1 VVSSLIRDLADEV
14 LAVWRSAPIQARR
27 RMWARHIRGEK
38 VEKVPVIVFLIWG
51 DRALWDEVMPAEV
64 ASTDPLA
71 ASIEYQLKQKLWKWR
86 SIPDDD
92 LIRPWVALTLPRPPD
107 MGPLWGIELPQERTA
122 ERGSSRPMPV
132 IAGPADLRRLA
143 QPRFRWDEAKRAEL
157 VARARELLD
166 DKLPIFFEASEMGE
180 SPFEHARRMC
190 GMEALFLGVLDR
202 PEFVHAVMEFVTE
215 GTVAYHRE
223 REAAGFVSAEESWRR
238 CKVRW
243 DEVPDRRTAGSSPT
257 GAQPG
262 KGLKPLGLGA
272 RQPDAGAA
280 GEEGQGRGGLRLK
293 DVWAYVSA
301 QSAAPLSPKQYEEFI
316 QPYHERVAEIFGK
329 VYYHG
334 CEDLTAKMD
343 IIARLP
349 NLRRFHVSPWTDL
362 AVAARK
368 LGRQFIIEKHLHSPN
383 VLFAFTPGEMR
394 EELRQALDV
403 GRDLVMEIHLSDITT
418 VEGDRERLIRWAA
431 VAQEE
436 AERAR
441 GWAVSSSAVSG
452 QAVSGRVVGG
462 EAGSDRADSRGVGGG
477 RAAGAHRD
485 GDGGLR

>member
-1 VVSSLIRDLADEV
+1 
-14 LAVWRSAPIQARR
+14 
-27 RMWARHIRGEK
+27 
-38 VEKVPVIVFLIWG
+38 VEL
-51 DRALWDEVMPAEV
+51 L
-64 ASTDPLA
+64 
-71 ASIEYQLKQKLWKWR
+71 
-86 SIPDDD
+86 
-92 LIRPWVALTLPRPPD
+92 
-107 MGPLWGIELPQERTA
+107 
-122 ERGSSRPMPV
+122 
-132 IAGPADLRRLA
+132 
-143 QPRFRWDEAKRAEL
+143 
-157 VARARELLD
+157 ARARELLD
-166 DKLPIFFEASEMGE
+166 DRLPIFFEASQMGE

-202 PEFVHAVMEFVTE
+202 PGFVHAVMEFVTE
-215 GTVAYHRE
+215 GMIAYHRE

-243 DEVPDRRTAGSSPT
+243 DEVSDGRKAGSSLT

-262 KGLKPLGLGA
+262 KGRKPLGLGA
-272 RQPDAGAA
+272 RQPDVGAA
-280 GEEGQGRGGLRLK
+280 GGEGQGRGGLRLK

-316 QPYHERVAEIFGK
+316 QPYHVRVADIFGK

-368 LGRQFIIEKHLHSPN
+368 LGRRFIIEKHVHSPN
-383 VLFAFTPGEMR
+383 VLFAFTPGEVR

-431 VAQEE
+431 IAQEE
-436 AERAR
+436 TERA
-441 GWAVSSSAVSG
+441 GGPTGGDGAVSA
-452 QAVSGRVVGG
+452 
-462 EAGSDRADSRGVGGG
+462 
-477 RAAGAHRD
+477 RAAGGPTG
-485 GDGGLR
+485 GDGGRR

>member
-1 VVSSLIRDLADEV
+1 MVSSLIRDLADEV
-14 LAVWRSAPIQARR
+14 LAVWRSGPIQARR

-51 DRALWDEVMPAEV
+51 DRALWDEVMPAAV

-107 MGPLWGIELPQERTA
+107 AGPLWGIELPQERTA
-122 ERGSSRPMPV
+122 ERGSSRPIPV
-132 IAGPADLRRLA
+132 VSGPDDLARLA
-143 QPRFRWDEAKRAEL
+143 RPHFRWDEARRTEL
-157 VARARELLD
+157 LARARELLD
-166 DKLPIFFEASEMGE
+166 DRLPIFFEANQMGE

-202 PEFVHAVMEFVTE
+202 PGFVHAVMEFVTE

-223 REAAGFVSAEESWRR
+223 REAAGFVSAEDSWRR

-243 DEVPDRRTAGSSPT
+243 DEVPDGRKAGSSP
-257 GAQPG
+257 
-262 KGLKPLGLGA
+262 
-272 RQPDAGAA
+272 AGAA

-316 QPYHERVAEIFGK
+316 QPYHERVADIFGK

-368 LGRQFIIEKHLHSPN
+368 LGRRFIIEKHVHSPN
-383 VLFAFTPGEMR
+383 VLFAFTPGEVR

-431 VAQEE
+431 IAQEE
-436 AERAR
+436 TERASGR
-441 GWAVSSSAVSG
+441 AGGDGAVSG
-452 QAVSGRVVGG
+452 QA
-462 EAGSDRADSRGVGGG
+462 
-477 RAAGAHRD
+477 AGAHAD
-485 GDGGLR
+485 GHGGLP

>member
-51 DRALWDEVMPAEV
+51 DRALWEEVMPADIV
-64 ASTDPLA
+64 STDPLA

-86 SIPDDD
+86 NIPDDD
-92 LIRPWVALTLPRPPD
+92 LIRPWVALPLPRPAD
-107 MGPLWGIELPQERTA
+107 IGPLWGIELPQERTA
-122 ERGSSRPMPV
+122 ERGSSRPIPV
-132 IAGPADLRRLA
+132 VSGPDDLARLA
-143 QPRFRWDEAKRAEL
+143 CPRFRWDEARRAEL
-157 VARARELLD
+157 LARTRELLD
-166 DKLPIFFEASEMGE
+166 DKLPIFFEANQMGE
-180 SPFEHARRMC
+180 SPFEHACRMC

-202 PEFVHAVMEFVTE
+202 PAFVHAVMEFVTE
-215 GTVAYHRE
+215 GMVAYHRQ
-223 REAAGFVSAEESWRR
+223 REAAGFVSAEDSWRR

-243 DEVPDRRTAGSSPT
+243 DEVPAERPRGRSASGEAGRAVAG
-257 GAQPG
+257 GAEG
-262 KGLKPLGLGA
+262 
-272 RQPDAGAA
+272 
-280 GEEGQGRGGLRLK
+280 EGQGRGGLRLK

-301 QSAAPLSPKQYEEFI
+301 QSAAPLSPKQYQEFV

-343 IIARLP
+343 IIAGLA

-362 AVAARK
+362 TVAAGK
-368 LGRQFIIEKHLHSPN
+368 LGRRFIIEKHVHSPN

-394 EELRQALDV
+394 EELRRALEL

-418 VEGDRERLIRWAA
+418 VAGEPQRLVRWAA
-431 VAQEE
+431 TAQEE
-436 AERAR
+436 TERASGRVAGGGTGGGEGGGVRAERGRA
-441 GWAVSSSAVSG
+441 SG
-452 QAVSGRVVGG
+452 RRAVSGRGL
-462 EAGSDRADSRGVGGG
+462 AG
-477 RAAGAHRD
+477 H
-485 GDGGLR
+485 GDGGPP